1 MMNEWAEMTFLCRAG
16 LGQGITRMSEDHVV
30 RREETVRTAATDGRV
45 LGRRGSGPLPVRRML
60 PVSED
65 MPLIKRWSTLD
76 RLHSQ
81 FETRVERQP
90 PGLQGREFYA
100 LGAL

>member
-1 MMNEWAEMTFLCRAG
+1 M
-16 LGQGITRMSEDHVV
+16 
-30 RREETVRTAATDGRV
+30 
-45 LGRRGSGPLPVRRML
+45 
-60 PVSED
+60 SED